1 MTDAI
6 MSAANLFPAAALL
19 ITVIRILLI
28 LKVVILTQPMNQLL
42 FMKIPLLHLL
52 GTQEGL
58 SQKEIAQK
66 LGIKPPTVNV
76 SIQRMEKGGYVYR
89 QADLK
94 DQRVTRIYLTD
105 KGKEIEEKIV
115 AMMAESEEIII
126 RGFSESEICLVK
138 RMLRHMA
145 DNLDQAF
152 RNDKDE
158 GR

>member
-1 MTDAI
+1 MEQELLKD
-6 MSAANLFPAAALL
+6 SVQGCLFGVSHKFFQYNFDRVSKLDVHPG
-19 ITVIRILLI
+19 
-28 LKVVILTQPMNQLL
+28 QL
-42 FMKIPLLHLL
+42 PLLHLL
-52 GTQEGL
+52 ETQEGL

>member
-1 MTDAI
+1 MEQELLKD
-6 MSAANLFPAAALL
+6 SVQGCLFGVSHKFFRYNFDRVSKLDIHPG
-19 ITVIRILLI
+19 
-28 LKVVILTQPMNQLL
+28 Q
-42 FMKIPLLHLL
+42 IPLLHLL

-58 SQKEIAQK
+58 SQKEIARK

-89 QADLK
+89 QTDLK

-152 RNDKDE
+152 QNDKDE